1 MCGRYQLTL
10 SSETLQQ
17 FLPGFE
23 LSAHQPRYNIAPT
36 QHAPVIRVESG
47 KRVYRQLRFG
57 LIPAWAPE
65 APVPPLINARSESV
79 FEKPSFRSAIQ
90 HQRCLI
96 PATGFYEWG
105 GRNGQKLPY
114 LAKRDEAELLL
125 FAGIWSRWQKVGERI
140 DSFAILTRSAGEKLS
155 EIHNRVPI
163 LLQEK
168 DATVWLD
175 DQASKFAIESIMKTA
190 DDDHWRLYPVSERVN
205 SVKNDDPECELP
217 RAVQQTLF

>member
-36 QHAPVIRVESG
+36 QHAPILRLESG

-79 FEKPSFRSAIQ
+79 FEKPSFR
-90 HQRCLI
+90 
-96 PATGFYEWG
+96 
-105 GRNGQKLPY
+105 
-114 LAKRDEAELLL
+114 KRDTTSTVFGAGNRLLRMGRSKWSEAAL
-125 FAGIWSRWQKVGERI
+125 FGE
-140 DSFAILTRSAGEKLS
+140 TR
-155 EIHNRVPI
+155 
-163 LLQEK
+163 
-168 DATVWLD
+168 
-175 DQASKFAIESIMKTA
+175 
-190 DDDHWRLYPVSERVN
+190 
-205 SVKNDDPECELP
+205 
-217 RAVQQTLF
+217 